1 MCNSVEGVESLG
13 RIIAVANQKG
23 GVGKTTTSV
32 SLAAALAEKGRKV
45 LLADIDPQGNASSGL
60 GIDKSSAELTIYDV
74 LLQGASAA
82 DVVQH
87 TDFGVDVLPAN
98 IELAGAEV
106 ELVSA
111 ISRETRLKRA
121 LDAMRPS
128 YDFIL
133 IDCPPSLGLLTLNSL
148 TAADSVL
155 LPIQC
160 EFYAMEGM
168 TQLLNTMQ
176 LVRDNLNPDLAV
188 EGVLMTMYD
197 SRTRLASEVVAEV
210 RKAFDGKVYKT
221 MVPRTVRLAEAPS
234 YGQPITAY
242 DNSSKGAAVY
252 RELASE
258 VLKADK
264 ERRG

>member
-1 MCNSVEGVESLG
+1 
-13 RIIAVANQKG
+13 
-23 GVGKTTTSV
+23 
-32 SLAAALAEKGRKV
+32 
-45 LLADIDPQGNASSGL
+45 
-60 GIDKSSAELTIYDV
+60 
-74 LLQGASAA
+74 
-82 DVVQH
+82 
-87 TDFGVDVLPAN
+87 
-98 IELAGAEV
+98 
-106 ELVSA
+106 
-111 ISRETRLKRA
+111 
-121 LDAMRPS
+121 
-128 YDFIL
+128 
-133 IDCPPSLGLLTLNSL
+133 
-148 TAADSVL
+148 
-155 LPIQC
+155 
-160 EFYAMEGM
+160 MEGM